1 MKTYAGRPE
10 TDGVRISAIGQL
22 ANGLG
27 GAGRN
32 EEGLSVREVELAM
45 KRRAGAS
52 EQSMLVAQNNL
63 AASYHE
69 IGRFEESTR
78 LRQDVYSVR
87 LKLLGISHEET
98 VSAAYNY
105 ALSLLSLER
114 DEEAKSV
121 LRKTLPVARRA
132 LGENDETTLRMRWYY
147 AGALYRDPCATLDD
161 LREAVNTHEDVE
173 RIARRVLGGAHP
185 YTAGIEH
192 CLREARAVLHG
203 RLLIPR

>member
-1 MKTYAGRPE
+1 M
-10 TDGVRISAIGQL
+10 
-22 ANGLG
+22 
-27 GAGRN
+27 
-32 EEGLSVREVELAM
+32 REVELAM

-114 DEEAKSV
+114 DEEAKSL
-121 LRKTLPVARRA
+121 LRKMVPVARRV
-132 LGENDETTLRMRWYY
+132 LGEDHLVTLGMRTIY
-147 AGALYRDPCATLDD
+147 AQSLYSDPGATLDD
-161 LREAVNTHEDVE
+161 LREGVRKLEDGSGPRGVCLAVHTRSQWGLRGPCESREAPARSRQANFISE
-173 RIARRVLGGAHP
+173 ARRRDAA
-185 YTAGIEH
+185 TA
-192 CLREARAVLHG
+192 V
-203 RLLIPR
+203 